1 MRKKIYVSP
10 SANRKNGYPNRYFV
24 FLKENLAEYFDV
36 LDADNEPYL
45 TQGWALLKHSFKAE
59 FRGDDSFPQTG
70 FRAVLDGTA

>member
-36 LDADNEPYL
+36 LDAGVGVAE
-45 TQGWALLKHSFKAE
+45 TFVQG
-59 FRGDDSFPQTG
+59 
-70 FRAVLDGTA
+70 

>member
-36 LDADNEPYL
+36 LDADNEPVSYTHL
-45 TQGWALLKHSFKAE
+45 WKERS
-59 FRGDDSFPQTG
+59 
-70 FRAVLDGTA
+70 V

>member
-36 LDADNEPYL
+36 LDADNEPYR
-45 TQGWALLKHSFKAE
+45 
-59 FRGDDSFPQTG
+59 RGG
-70 FRAVLDGTA
+70 RC